1 MLQCK
6 SSDEVFSDPCV
17 PGRGADSFKTHVS
30 SDFKNEYNT
39 GSNVLN
45 GLVLISIGKSDE
57 SNSRNISR
65 SL

>member
-6 SSDEVFSDPCV
+6 SSDEVFSDPYV

-45 GLVLISIGKSDE
+45 GWS
-57 SNSRNISR
+57 
-65 SL
+65 